1 MAHET
6 GARGL
11 GGRGGFAPGDA
22 VLLLAAAAVA
32 AALLWPR
39 WERHAFQERVE
50 ETTRAV
56 DAAREALVTVHR
68 AGGLWPPEAAP
79 GRVPP
84 ELDRATVGGDGAF
97 RAGGATLQVRRWT
110 LPAPPGSGTGD
121 ADDAIGPGA
130 PPGAGSGEDGE
141 TDLPAGEAEPAG
153 TAYQEPDE
161 AVASAP
167 RAVQLAGITVHAGEP
182 ALLAALL
189 RAYGRERSFVRDTTW
204 TLILAPV
211 SPAGGPDDDGP
222 S

>member
-1 MAHET
+1 VADDGT

-22 VLLLAAAAVA
+22 ILLLAAAAVA

-56 DAAREALVTVHR
+56 DATREALVTVHR
-68 AGGLWPPEAAP
+68 ANGLWPPEAAP

-84 ELDRATVGGDGAF
+84 ELDGTAAGGEEAF
-97 RAGGATLQVRRWT
+97 RAGDALLQVRRWT
-110 LPAPPGSGTGD
+110 LLAPPATVPDGGSAEGTPARPAETGD
-121 ADDAIGPGA
+121 ADDTTDEEPEEAA
-130 PPGAGSGEDGE
+130 TSPPR
-141 TDLPAGEAEPAG
+141 PM
-153 TAYQEPDE
+153 
-161 AVASAP
+161 
-167 RAVQLAGITVHAGEP
+167 QLAGITVHAGEP

-189 RAYGRERSFVRDTTW
+189 RAYGQERSFVRDTTW
-204 TLILAPV
+204 TLILAPA
-211 SPAGGPDDDGP
+211 SPAAGPDDDGP